1 MKDQLRSNP
10 FLRDNDTL
18 SYRDFRKINVYVPTK
33 LIEKEEHLIDIGH
46 VIKRV
51 G

>member
-10 FLRDNDTL
+10 FIRDNDSL

-33 LIEKEEHLIDIGH
+33 LIEKEEHVIDIGH
-46 VIKRV
+46 VIKRM